1 LGAVIQTVVSSGVTI
16 VVYAVI
22 LAGVYKLFQIATDV
36 NEMKDLLRDIKRN
49 TQEIPSPHPE
59 GTHVSRSPED
69 VLRTLSAESYPAATV
84 IEPH

>member
-1 LGAVIQTVVSSGVTI
+1 LGAVIQAVVSSGVTI

-36 NEMKDLLRDIKRN
+36 GEMKDLLRDIKRN
-49 TQEIPSPHPE
+49 TQEIPAPHPE
-59 GTHVSRSPED
+59 ATRVSRSPED
-69 VLRTLSAESYPAATV
+69 LLRSLSAESYPDATV